1 MVMNVPMVLVGV
13 LCYLTKRYEGTI
25 LGELCQDRGSVPDPS
40 LRANLMCFKFVI
52 AASITSNRSDISSTG
67 IRMCEA

>member
-13 LCYLTKRYEGTI
+13 LCYLTK
-25 LGELCQDRGSVPDPS
+25 GELCQDRGSVPDPS

-52 AASITSNRSDISSTG
+52 AASIMSNRSDISSTG
-67 IRMCEA
+67 IHMCEA